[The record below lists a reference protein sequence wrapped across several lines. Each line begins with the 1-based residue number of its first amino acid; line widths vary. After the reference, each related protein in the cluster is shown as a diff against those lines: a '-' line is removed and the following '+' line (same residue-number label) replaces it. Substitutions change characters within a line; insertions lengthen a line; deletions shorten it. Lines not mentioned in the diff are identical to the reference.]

1 MFWVLA
7 GLLMKEVRDTV
18 EMTKQQME
26 EESTPHTDAFS
37 EVAEDGVAQEVNEEV
52 SLPTEEQ
59 PQE

>member
-1 MFWVLA
+1 
-7 GLLMKEVRDTV
+7 MKEVRDTV

-37 EVAEDGVAQEVNEEV
+37 EVTEDGVAQDVNEEI